1 MQLASAKKVRIGVLA
16 AALLATVSPAAL
28 PPLTSAAS
36 ASASAP
42 ASAAGPAAPGSR
54 TADGAYTEADLRRD
68 LAAVREAAGGGANV
82 LARVDG
88 VPGGPLRARLGT
100 RAAGSAAPVP
110 WNAHFRTASTTKAFT
125 AVVVLQL
132 AAEKRLSLD
141 DTVER
146 WLPGVVRGKG
156 NDGRRIT
163 VRDLLR
169 QTSGLFDYM
178 DDPEVL
184 ERLSLH
190 FDENRHDATPAADLV
205 AVAMRHEPLFTP
217 ERGRTRWAYSNTNY
231 LLAAMVAEKATS
243 TGWRELIEHRVI
255 GKLGLRQTS
264 IPGLNPFLPTPH
276 VRAYLTGPDGS
287 RLDVTEHS
295 YQHTADSGVVSTTA
309 DLNTFFRALAGGR
322 LLPAEQWREMRRT
335 VERTDDPD
343 DVAEMP
349 QGTYGLGLR
358 KTPLSCG
365 GFYYGH
371 EGDGVGVNTRPA
383 VSADGSRAVTV
394 SLSTT
399 ANFPDLPTLNRAT
412 GALIDHALCAP
423 GRP

>member
-1 MQLASAKKVRIGVLA
+1 MQSASAKKVRIGVLA
-16 AALLATVSPAAL
+16 AALLATASPAAL
-28 PPLTSAAS
+28 APLTAT
-36 ASASAP
+36 
-42 ASAAGPAAPGSR
+42 ASAAAPSSPGDR
-54 TADGAYTEADLRRD
+54 TAGRAYTDADLRRD
-68 LAAVREAAGGGANV
+68 LAAVRQAAGGEVNV

-88 VPGGPLRARLGT
+88 AGSRPLRARLGT
-100 RAAGSAAPVP
+100 RAADSTAPVP
-110 WNAHFRTASTTKAFT
+110 WNAHFRAASTTKAFT

-146 WLPGVVRGKG
+146 WLPGVVAGNG

-178 DDPEVL
+178 DDPDIQQQVFQ
-184 ERLSLH
+184 H
-190 FDENRHDATPAADLV
+190 FDENRYNATPAADLV
-205 AVAMRHEPLFTP
+205 AVAMRHKPLFTP
-217 ERGRTRWAYSNTNY
+217 QPGHSRWAYSNTNY
-231 LLAAMVAEKATS
+231 LLAAMVAEKATG
-243 TGWRELIEHRVI
+243 TDWRELAEHRVI

-264 IPGLNPFLPTPH
+264 IPGLNPFLPAPY
-276 VRAYLTGPDGS
+276 VRAYLAGPDGQ

-309 DLNTFFRALAGGR
+309 DLNTFFRALAGGT
-322 LLPAEQWREMRRT
+322 LLPAEQWREMRQT

-358 KTPLSCG
+358 KIPLSCG

-371 EGDGVGVNTRPA
+371 EGDGAGAHTRPA
-383 VSADGSRAVTV
+383 VSADGRRAVTI
-394 SLSTT
+394 SLTTTSTS
-399 ANFPDLPTLNRAT
+399 PDLPTLNRAT

-423 GRP
+423 GR